1 MWERSIVL
9 SYTITTAEQEKLARE
24 YKDKLERSGA
34 FSDPIVTEI
43 SAFDVFYA
51 AEDYHQEYFALNP
64 DQPYCSRVVGP
75 KLDKFRKVF
84 KAKLK

>member
-1 MWERSIVL
+1 
-9 SYTITTAEQEKLARE
+9 
-24 YKDKLERSGA
+24 
-34 FSDPIVTEI
+34 VTEI